1 VAQEGIDLPGIG
13 DKLLQRLEHQ
23 LGGREELIAALDRG
37 DVAQLS
43 SVQGISRRRAVR
55 MVQAHRGDSLDWLV
69 TDDAEPLARE
79 ALEPFLDRAV
89 TKLGRARLETLAPA
103 GDEDTYA
110 QRLDELADRLD
121 ELADHDLDDVVD
133 ALEGVQHPS
142 EPRPQPE
149 RDVAVLLD
157 EGPVLE
163 GVRERD
169 LDRWVEVVT
178 ENDAVDHHGVVL
190 SATTGPTPQG
200 AVHVTVGRAWEAV
213 PWADRAWA
221 ETNRELLEAL
231 AQLAELLDV
240 DDHAT
245 PILEALEAESVA
257 EPPELGE
264 IARECVDLANET
276 VEEEIEDV
284 SISGQDVLEVMQGGR
299 SKAVQTVISEAQQQ
313 ARERFKDETGLV
325 GAPFSD
331 EYPLEVDR
339 QALERL
345 EREQRQDRAL
355 ERYRAAKEVAAA
367 VQEHRDGVE
376 AMVSQAIELDR
387 WQAVARATEDLDLGV
402 PEPAD
407 GFSVEGALHLDL
419 RPDGTPVD
427 YPLPDGVALL
437 TGANSGGKTT
447 LIETLAQ
454 IAWLAHLGLPVPA
467 DEAQVPL
474 LDGLAYYERPR
485 QLGAGA
491 FEGFLRT
498 IEDLLLDGEDVLV
511 LADELEAMTELEAA
525 AAILAEVVERLDARQ
540 APAVLVTHLAP
551 YILEHVDARTDG
563 IEAKGLD
570 EDNQLVVDRTP
581 KVDVVARSTPELIL
595 QRLRNTAEDEREQ
608 LYESMIERLG
618 RE

>member
-13 DKLLQRLEHQ
+13 DKLLQRLERQ

-37 DVAQLS
+37 DVAELS
-43 SVQGISRRRAVR
+43 QVQGISRRRAVR
-55 MVQAHRGDSLDWLV
+55 MVQAHRGDATDWLV
-69 TDDAEPLARE
+69 TDDAEELARE
-79 ALEPFLDRAV
+79 ALDPFLDRAV
-89 TKLGRARLETLAPA
+89 TKLGRAHLETLAPTT
-103 GDEDTYA
+103 DEETFR
-110 QRLDELADRLD
+110 QRLDARGGWIERLD
-121 ELADHDLDDVVD
+121 DHDLDDVVD
-133 ALEGVQHPS
+133 ALEGVEHPT

-157 EGPVLE
+157 EGPILDQA
-163 GVRERD
+163 REED
-169 LDRWVEVVT
+169 LDRWVEIVT
-178 ENDAVDHHGVVL
+178 ENDHVDHHGFVL
-190 SATTGPTPQG
+190 AATNDPAPQG
-200 AVHVTVGRAWEAV
+200 AVHITVGRAWEAA

-231 AQLAELLDV
+231 SHLAELLDT

-245 PILEALEAESVA
+245 PILEALDEEGV
-257 EPPELGE
+257 EEIPDLGE
-264 IARECVDLANET
+264 IARECVETANET

-299 SKAVQTVISEAQQQ
+299 SKAVQAVISDAHQE
-313 ARERFKDETGLV
+313 ARELFKERTDLV
-325 GAPFSD
+325 GAPFTD
-331 EYPLEVDR
+331 EYPLEVDH
-339 QALERL
+339 QKLERL

-355 ERYRAAKEVAAA
+355 ERYRAAREVAAA
-367 VQEHRDGVE
+367 VREHREGVE
-376 AMVSQAIELDR
+376 AMVADAIELDR
-387 WQAVARATEDLDLGV
+387 WQAIARTAHELGLGV
-402 PEPAD
+402 PQPAD
-407 GFSVEGALHLDL
+407 SFSVEGALHLAL
-419 RPDGTPVD
+419 RPEGTRVD

-454 IAWLAHLGLPVPA
+454 VAWLAHLGLPVPA
-467 DEAQVPL
+467 DEADVPVL
-474 LDGLAYYERPR
+474 EGLAYYERPR

-525 AAILAEVVERLDARQ
+525 AAILAEVVDRLDDRE

-563 IEAKGLD
+563 IEAQGLD
-570 EDNQLVVDRTP
+570 EDNELVVDRTP

-595 QRLRNTAEDEREQ
+595 QRLRNEADDERHA
-608 LYESMIERLG
+608 LYESMIERLE
-618 RE
+618 RP